1 MNFFFLPNTKED
13 ILKKVCNR
21 LFWGT
26 IDFHIRK
33 KNYDRELLFPTLSL
47 QNCKLSFFFYKIS
60 IFKKWVA
67 YIELY
72 ENEIIIIFVFL
83 LIHNYVVERG

>member
-1 MNFFFLPNTKED
+1 MIENCCFPHYPYKIVNF
-13 ILKKVCNR
+13 
-21 LFWGT
+21 LF
-26 IDFHIRK
+26 
-33 KNYDRELLFPTLSL
+33 
-47 QNCKLSFFFYKIS
+47 FFFYKIS

-72 ENEIIIIFVFL
+72 ENEIIILVFL